1 MAWKAR
7 VVWKGGKNNWIES
20 RSKKTGGEK
29 YRKITKEIENL
40 TLKRTVY
47 SPTPPKQP
55 TLI

>member
-29 YRKITKEIENL
+29 YRKITIEIENL